1 VDGSEQVWGYKVKLA
16 WVMMGLA
23 SCLLAE
29 PVVLNAHCSHSFE
42 LDASFKRFDTFKESF
57 DLVVVIDAQNQKAYT
72 KGFGGMQGELHLL
85 HADNDS
91 ATMLEPLLD
100 GSALYHWSRA
110 KKMLFVSK
118 TYEWFNDKKAMPIV
132 LTIVCKVD

>member
-1 VDGSEQVWGYKVKLA
+1 MKVTIVAL
-16 WVMMGLA
+16 
-23 SCLLAE
+23 CLSSFLYAK
-29 PVVLNAHCSHSFE
+29 PVILNAHCSHSFE
-42 LDASFKRFDTFKESF
+42 LDASFKHFEMFKESF
-57 DLVVVIDAQNQKAYT
+57 DLVLVIDAQNKKAYT

-85 HADNDS
+85 HADMDS

-110 KKMLFVSK
+110 KKTLFVSK

-132 LTIVCKVD
+132 LTIVCKVE